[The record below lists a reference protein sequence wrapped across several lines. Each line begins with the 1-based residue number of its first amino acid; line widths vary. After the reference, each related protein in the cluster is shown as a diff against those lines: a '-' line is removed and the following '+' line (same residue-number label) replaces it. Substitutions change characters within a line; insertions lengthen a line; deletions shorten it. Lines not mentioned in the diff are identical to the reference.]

1 MESSETFSTALTVPF
16 EEFRGRVV
24 LVTGSSTGIGA
35 AVAEGFAACGARV
48 ALHGRRSLGDAE
60 ALRSRLSSRG
70 VDARVFSA
78 DLTDPAAAANL
89 VHQVA
94 NDLGGLHVLVNNA
107 GDTFERTPTADLES
121 NDMRRILDL
130 NFTSAASAC
139 QAAIPLFRAQRTGT
153 IINVGSISAR
163 IGGTAGTV
171 MYAAAKGAL
180 STFTRGLARELAPE
194 GFRVNAVS
202 PGVIETRIHD
212 RHTPPEI
219 MERFKMQIPLGR
231 VGQPQDCVGAFLFLA
246 SERLASFVTG
256 QVLEVNG
263 GHLMI

>member
-1 MESSETFSTALTVPF
+1 
-16 EEFRGRVV
+16 
-24 LVTGSSTGIGA
+24 
-35 AVAEGFAACGARV
+35 
-48 ALHGRRSLGDAE
+48 
-60 ALRSRLSSRG
+60 
-70 VDARVFSA
+70 
-78 DLTDPAAAANL
+78 
-89 VHQVA
+89 
-94 NDLGGLHVLVNNA
+94 
-107 GDTFERTPTADLES
+107 
-121 NDMRRILDL
+121 
-130 NFTSAASAC
+130 
-139 QAAIPLFRAQRTGT
+139 
-153 IINVGSISAR
+153 
-163 IGGTAGTV
+163 